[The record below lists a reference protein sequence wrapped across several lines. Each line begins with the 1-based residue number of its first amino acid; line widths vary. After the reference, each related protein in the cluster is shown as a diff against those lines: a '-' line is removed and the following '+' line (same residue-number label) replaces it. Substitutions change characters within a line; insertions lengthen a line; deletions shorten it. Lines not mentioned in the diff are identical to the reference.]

1 MAENENDTITLAN
14 EFAEFIK
21 PGDLILL
28 NGELGSGKTFF
39 VKNVCEQFGITNVSS
54 PSFAIVNEYNGKRK
68 IYHFDFYRI
77 KKVSELY
84 DFGIED
90 YLIDEEAITFIEWA
104 DLWRE
109 ILPNKFFKVD
119 FQFVNEHKRK
129 ISIEKK

>member
-39 VKNVCEQFGITNVSS
+39 VKHVCEQFGITNVSS